1 MTQAEKE
8 RSIMFCE
15 GLIALVCS
23 YIAAAAASE
32 AVVSSNTLLYNLTG
46 VTSFY
51 QLLWLGYDTAWI
63 LLMLAVLSFLA
74 AFGLLN
80 RIAGNFSEW
89 RLNWAVIPFV
99 GTFIFILNLA
109 WYFQPR
115 FNDYMRP
122 LVLLTYTFGGGFM
135 LVGISCVIWLGGFA
149 YRIVKHDLDASEP
162 LP

>member
-1 MTQAEKE
+1 
-8 RSIMFCE
+8 MFCE
-15 GLIALVCS
+15 ALIALVCS
-23 YIAAAAASE
+23 YIAAAVAAES
-32 AVVSSNTLLYNLTG
+32 VVSSNTVFYTPIG

-63 LLMLAVLSFLA
+63 LLMLAGLSYLA

-80 RIAGNFSEW
+80 KLAGVFVKGSEW

-115 FNDYMRP
+115 FNDYVRP
-122 LVLLTYTFGGGFM
+122 LVLLAYTFGGGFI
-135 LVGISCVIWLGGFA
+135 LVGISCVIWLAGFA
-149 YRIVKHDLDASEP
+149 YRIVKNDLDTKEP